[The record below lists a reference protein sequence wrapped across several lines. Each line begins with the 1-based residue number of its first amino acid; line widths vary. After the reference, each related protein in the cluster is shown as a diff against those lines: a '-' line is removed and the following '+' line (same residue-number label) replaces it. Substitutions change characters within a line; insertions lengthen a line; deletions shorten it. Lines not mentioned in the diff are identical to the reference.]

1 MNLIELFTKFPDEI
15 SARDWLESVRWPNGR
30 YCGHCGSF
38 DTYHVNNEKP
48 MRFRC
53 RDCGNYF
60 SVRTNTVMQA
70 SKLPL
75 QKWVIAVYLMT
86 IVNKGISS
94 VQMGKVLG
102 CTQPTAWLLMQ
113 KIREGWNLGIDP
125 VDGTCEIDEVY
136 IGGKEKNK
144 HADKKLRAG
153 RGMVGKIPVV
163 GVAQRDGVVHAEPV
177 GRTTMVALTDFA
189 VRTIQEGATV
199 YTDEHKGYG
208 NLGLLYSHDFV
219 SHGARQYVDGD
230 CHTNTIESFWAKLR
244 RSYYGVYHWWSK
256 KHLHRYVNEIVGRHN
271 DRGLEPLDRMKA
283 LVRGMEG
290 RTLTYQALV
299 Q

>member
-30 YCGHCGSF
+30 YCGSF

-163 GVAQRDGVVHAEPV
+163 GVAQRDGAVYAEPV
-177 GRTTMVALTDFA
+177 RRTTMVALTDFA

-219 SHGARQYVDGD
+219 SHGAR
-230 CHTNTIESFWAKLR
+230 
-244 RSYYGVYHWWSK
+244 
-256 KHLHRYVNEIVGRHN
+256 
-271 DRGLEPLDRMKA
+271 
-283 LVRGMEG
+283 
-290 RTLTYQALV
+290 
-299 Q
+299 